1 MQIRAL
7 INMNHSASSHGCD
20 RLGNRG
26 KSIQPIDSRL
36 VAGRQ
41 KIIVRNGGTVRKP
54 HKRSGDIDLRQ
65 RCWSTDQHNV
75 IARAAVVI
83 DAVGTTTP
91 GRDNSSIGEP
101 RKGPDDRIN
110 AIILN
115 NDVDVSGQRLSRP
128 EVLKIQRRGGI
139 DRDCA
144 RDLRLVVID
153 SGHGSRISTSVI
165 IIQFNQQC

>member
-1 MQIRAL
+1 MTVDT
-7 INMNHSASSHGCD
+7 C
-20 RLGNRG
+20 
-26 KSIQPIDSRL
+26 SR
-36 VAGRQ
+36 R
-41 KIIVRNGGTVRKP
+41 
-54 HKRSGDIDLRQ
+54 
-65 RCWSTDQHNV
+65 WSTDQHNV

-83 DAVGTTTP
+83 NAVGTTGS
-91 GRDNSSIGEP
+91 GRDNCSVGKP